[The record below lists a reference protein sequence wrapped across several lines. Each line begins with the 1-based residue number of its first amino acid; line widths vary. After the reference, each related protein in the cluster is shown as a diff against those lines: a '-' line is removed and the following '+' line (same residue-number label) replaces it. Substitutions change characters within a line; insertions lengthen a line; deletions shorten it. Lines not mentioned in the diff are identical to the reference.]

1 MVFCGACGRLD
12 GVCGACGRLD
22 GVLWSLWQAH
32 VVESCLVPELGP
44 LPAAPALKSNSFL
57 GNSTQLGK
65 RKKKFIANIHRNWSQ
80 EQEGIQ
86 NISSPSLFRWP
97 VNILLVN
104 SLNW

>member
-57 GNSTQLGK
+57 SNSKQKKIGQ
-65 RKKKFIANIHRNWSQ
+65 KKKK
-80 EQEGIQ
+80 
-86 NISSPSLFRWP
+86 SL
-97 VNILLVN
+97 LLIYTGTGLRSRRESKIVLPPACLDGL
-104 SLNW
+104 STFC